1 VLLGV
6 DCRRR
11 KSERPPVGSDS
22 ISGNDRENDP
32 VPTPDG
38 VLSAVTEPDGTLK
51 LIGWAV
57 GPAGELT
64 RVRSSSGQPASA
76 SRVALCPEPLSGDAR
91 MVTATRAET
100 GSGSLRLV
108 TWRD

>member
-51 LIGWAV
+51 LIGW
-57 GPAGELT
+57 
-64 RVRSSSGQPASA
+64 
-76 SRVALCPEPLSGDAR
+76 
-91 MVTATRAET
+91 
-100 GSGSLRLV
+100 
-108 TWRD
+108 